1 MSTNKV
7 GSKSKGGATKEEIK
21 VVAAAVTLE
30 NAVAIS
36 SLRLIALGSST
47 VQFDYVRK
55 IMNPFTENVC
65 QSSTLFVSYLRA
77 TLCQLQNIEQG
88 ETLTIQ
94 VFGENEQFKVIGVE
108 ATLKEGVNNKV
119 VTKDTQITIKKVDE
133 GDRSIEEEEGDGM
146 SDIEK
151 MMKELTLKKASQ
163 NESGVKFGGF
173 SHQRELL

>member
-65 QSSTLFVSYLRA
+65 
-77 TLCQLQNIEQG
+77 
-88 ETLTIQ
+88 
-94 VFGENEQFKVIGVE
+94 
-108 ATLKEGVNNKV
+108 
-119 VTKDTQITIKKVDE
+119 
-133 GDRSIEEEEGDGM
+133 
-146 SDIEK
+146 
-151 MMKELTLKKASQ
+151 
-163 NESGVKFGGF
+163 
-173 SHQRELL
+173 